1 MNPKRW
7 AHRPSRSSVPAVE
20 VVSQASPYH
29 GEILILLQHKR
40 LITCNEMR
48 VVGAEVVK

>member
-7 AHRPSRSSVPAVE
+7 AYRPSRSSVPAVE
-20 VVSQASPYH
+20 VVSQAGAHH

-40 LITCNEMR
+40 LVTCYEMR